1 MGNIADVQL
10 SSHPALT
17 QKRILITWLPL
28 AASWLLMA
36 LESPYISAALARLT
50 EAERMIAA
58 FGLAMSLSITIESPV
73 ISLLATSTAL
83 ARSRQNYQ
91 MLRRF
96 TLHLM
101 LGTTVLQ
108 ALLAW
113 SPLFDIIVKGWLGV
127 PTSLLDPLRLGLQL
141 MLPWSAAIAWRRFRQ
156 GIMIRFGHSGQVG
169 RGTVLRLL
177 GSAGSATI
185 LAYVLHAPG
194 IVVGAMALSIG
205 VIAEAIYAHFA
216 SAPIIEERL
225 VSAVESNTRVHLSY
239 KDLVNFHW
247 PLATSNL
254 LFLFTQPIIAAAL
267 ARSSNP
273 ELNLAAWPV
282 LNGLLFITRAPEM
295 ALPEVTIALND
306 EKESQAALR
315 RFAFAVGISLMSF
328 LALVAFTPISDFY
341 FHTLIGVTGEL
352 SNIAKQGAV
361 LALLMPLALS
371 FVTTSRGLLTA
382 RRNTR
387 PQAVAMV
394 LELVTLTVVLIIG
407 VLLKQPGV
415 PMAALGMSSAMIV
428 EAIFLWIV
436 LRRRTMVVQ
445 PAVASS

>member
-1 MGNIADVQL
+1 
-10 SSHPALT
+10 
-17 QKRILITWLPL
+17 
-28 AASWLLMA
+28 
-36 LESPYISAALARLT
+36 
-50 EAERMIAA
+50 
-58 FGLAMSLSITIESPV
+58 MSLSITIESPV

-101 LGTTVLQ
+101 IGTTLLQ
-108 ALLAW
+108 FLIAW
-113 SPLFDIIVKGWLGV
+113 TPLFDIVVKQILGV
-127 PTSLLDPLRLGLQL
+127 PESLWEPVQLGLQL

-156 GIMIRFGHSGQVG
+156 GIMIRYGYSGQVG

-177 GSAGSATI
+177 GSAGTATV
-185 LAYVLHAPG
+185 LAYLLHAPG

-205 VIAEAIYAHFA
+205 VTAEAIYAHMA
-216 SAPIIEERL
+216 SAKLINEKFGLSTKTPPQPE
-225 VSAVESNTRVHLSY
+225 LSY
-239 KDLVNFHW
+239 RELVNFHW

-267 ARSSNP
+267 ARSPNP

-306 EKESQAALR
+306 ERESQAALR
-315 RFAFAVGISLMSF
+315 RFSFGVGVSMMIV
-328 LALVAFTPISDFY
+328 LALAAFSPLSSIY
-341 FHTLIGVTGEL
+341 FQTLIGVEPKL
-352 SNIAKQGAV
+352 ARIAQQGAG
-361 LALLMPLALS
+361 LAVLMPLAMS

-387 PQAVAMV
+387 PQAFGMT
-394 LELVTLTVVLIIG
+394 LELVTLITVLVIG
-407 VLLKQPGV
+407 VILGQPGV
-415 PMAALGMSSAMIV
+415 SMAALGMSSAMIV
-428 EAIFLWIV
+428 EGIFLWFV
-436 LRRRTMVVQ
+436 LRGVPQFEKRT
-445 PAVASS
+445 PIHAG